1 MSHLWAAV
9 RVWRCDGVTRRR
21 RANEEQGAFTEQL
34 VADRYDLEH
43 RPDEADWYDCVNPRT
58 GTKYE
63 VKSTHET
70 LASGASGRF
79 RLWEDQHR
87 SLTVS
92 DGQVTA
98 WYVFVLLSETGEVVE
113 VRRMKPSTVTEIV
126 DGEWNQAGHRKR
138 KSRQHKLHFGKLF

>member
-1 MSHLWAAV
+1 M
-9 RVWRCDGVTRRR
+9 R
-21 RANEEQGAFTEQL
+21 RANEEQGAFAEQL
-34 VADRYDLEH
+34 VASRYNLDH
-43 RPDEADWYDCVNPRT
+43 VPNEADWYDCVNPRT

-79 RLWEDQHR
+79 RLWEDQHH

-92 DGQVTA
+92 DGQATA
-98 WYVFVLLSETGEVVE
+98 WYAFVLLSRTGEVVD

-126 DGEWNQAGHRKR
+126 GGDWNRAGHSERDG
-138 KSRQHKLHFGKLF
+138 RQYKLPADEVF